1 MGHSIL
7 DSDAVFVVRIVLFA
21 TLILTYIL
29 SIGFYYL
36 QENQKN
42 ANGASGITDTD
53 YPESALPSSKGPII
67 KDTNLKAEIVFKGL
81 AYPTGMAFLD
91 QDDILVIEKD
101 TGIVRRIVNGVML
114 QEPLLDVNVATQGHR
129 GILGIAVSS
138 ILSSSLSLPSSS
150 LPSSSSLEHE
160 ISNNNSTHASNT
172 NIIKY
177 VFLYYT
183 AAATADGEDIA
194 EGKQPLGNVVYR
206 YEFLNNKLINPKLL
220 LDLPATPGS
229 IGNGGKILLGPH
241 DKNLY
246 ITIGGVS
253 INGHQTKAQNVQNGR
268 DPDGTS
274 GILIITQDG
283 KEAIKNGSG
292 ILGNKDPINKYYAY
306 GIWNSFGIDFDP
318 LTGKLWDTE
327 NGVVFGD
334 EINLVEPGFNSGW
347 NKIDGIW
354 LRGYA
359 IEDTED
365 HAVSSQEEANN
376 LLVNFGGKGKYSLP
390 EFTWFNDVGPT
401 AIKFFNSDKLGKQYE
416 NDIFVGDIINGNIYH
431 FELDQQRTGL
441 LLSPN
446 GPLADKVVSSYDK
459 NIDEIIFG
467 KGFGGIT
474 DIQIGPEDGYLYILT
489 FDKTQGTIYRMVPTT
504 TIITTAA
511 TN

>member
-1 MGHSIL
+1 MKYSRL
-7 DSDAVFVVRIVLFA
+7 DNTDSDDVFVVRIVLFS
-21 TLILTYIL
+21 TLILTYILL

-42 ANGASGITDTD
+42 ADAASGIIDTD

-81 AYPTGMAFLD
+81 TYPTGMAFLD
-91 QDDILVIEKD
+91 QDDILVIEKN
-101 TGIVRRIVNGVML
+101 TGIVRRIVNGVVL
-114 QEPLLDVNVATQGHR
+114 QDPLLDVNVATQGHR
-129 GILGIAVSS
+129 GMLGIAVSS
-138 ILSSSLSLPSSS
+138 SI
-150 LPSSSSLEHE
+150 SSSSPLPLSLDHE
-160 ISNNNSTHASNT
+160 ISNSSTHASNT
-172 NIIKY
+172 NSTKY

-183 AAATADGEDIA
+183 ATATSDGEDIS

-206 YEFLNNKLINPKLL
+206 YEFVNNKLINPKLL
-220 LDLPATPGS
+220 LDLPATPGA

-241 DKNLY
+241 DKNVY
-246 ITIGGVS
+246 ITIGGVG

-274 GILIITQDG
+274 GILVITQDG

-292 ILGNKDPINKYYAY
+292 ILGNNKDPINKYYAY
-306 GIWNSFGIDFDP
+306 GLWNSFGIDFDP
-318 LTGKLWDTE
+318 ITGKLWDTE

-365 HAVSSQEEANN
+365 HAISSQQEANN
-376 LLVNFGGKGKYSLP
+376 LLVDFGGKGKYSLP

-416 NDIFVGDIINGNIYH
+416 NDIFVGDIVNGNIYH

-441 LLSPN
+441 LLPSN

-459 NIDEIIFG
+459 KSDEIIFG
-467 KGFGGIT
+467 NGFGGIT

-489 FDKTQGTIYRMVPTT
+489 FDKTQGTIYRIVPTNT
-504 TIITTAA
+504 TTTTAT

>member
-1 MGHSIL
+1 MKYPIL
-7 DSDAVFVVRIVLFA
+7 ENNAVFVVRIVIFA
-21 TLILTYIL
+21 TLILTLIL
-29 SIGFYYL
+29 SVGFYYL
-36 QENQKN
+36 QENHKN
-42 ANGASGITDTD
+42 ANAASGVIDTN
-53 YPESALPSSKGPII
+53 YPESALPSSEGPII
-67 KDTNLKAEIVFKGL
+67 RDTNLKVEVVFKGL
-81 AYPTGMAFLD
+81 TYATGMAFLD

-129 GILGIAVSS
+129 GMLGIAVSS
-138 ILSSSLSLPSSS
+138 LS
-150 LPSSSSLEHE
+150 SSSSLDSE
-160 ISNNNSTHASNT
+160 ISNSSTHASNS
-172 NIIKY
+172 NITKY

-194 EGKQPLGNVVYR
+194 EGKQPIGNVVYR
-206 YEFLNNKLINPKLL
+206 YEFVNDKLINPKLL
-220 LDLPATPGS
+220 LDLPATPGA
-229 IGNGGKILLGPH
+229 IGNGGKIRVGPD

-246 ITIGGVS
+246 ITIGGVG
-253 INGHQTKAQNVQNGR
+253 IDGHQTKAQNVQNDI

-274 GILIITQDG
+274 GILRITQDG
-283 KEAIKNGSG
+283 KEAIKSGGGG
-292 ILGNKDPINKYYAY
+292 ILGNKDPVNKYYAY

-318 LTGKLWDTE
+318 ITGKLWDTE

-347 NKIDGIW
+347 NKVDGIW

-359 IEDTED
+359 IEDTEA
-365 HAVSSQEEANN
+365 HVVSSQQKSNN
-376 LLVNFGGKGKYSLP
+376 LLVDFDGKGKYSDP

-416 NDIFVGDIINGNIYH
+416 NDIFVGDIINGNIYQ

-459 NIDEIIFG
+459 KFDEIIFG

-474 DIQIGPEDGYLYILT
+474 DILIGPDDGDMYILT
-489 FDKTQGTIYRMVPTT
+489 FDKTQGTIYRIVSLQH
-504 TIITTAA
+504 
-511 TN
+511 

>member
-1 MGHSIL
+1 MGYLIL
-7 DSDAVFVVRIVLFA
+7 DSDSIFVVRIILFA
-21 TLILTYIL
+21 TLILTFIL

-42 ANGASGITDTD
+42 PNTASGITD
-53 YPESALPSSKGPII
+53 YPESAPPSSKGPII

-81 AYPTGMAFLD
+81 TYPTGMAFLD

-129 GILGIAVSS
+129 GMLGIAVSN
-138 ILSSSLSLPSSS
+138 ISSSVD
-150 LPSSSSLEHE
+150 HE
-160 ISNNNSTHASNT
+160 ISNSGTHSSNT
-172 NIIKY
+172 NITKY

-183 AAATADGEDIA
+183 AAATADGEDIT

-206 YEFLNNKLINPKLL
+206 YEFENNMLINPKLL
-220 LDLPATPGS
+220 LDLPAIPGA
-229 IGNGGKILLGPH
+229 IGNGGKIRLGPH

-246 ITIGGVS
+246 ITIGGVG
-253 INGHQTKAQNVQNGR
+253 INGHQTNAQNVENGR

-274 GILIITQDG
+274 GILVITQDG
-283 KEAIKNGSG
+283 NEAIKSGSG
-292 ILGNKDPINKYYAY
+292 ILGNEDPLNKYYAY

-318 LTGKLWDTE
+318 ITGKLWDTE

-359 IEDTED
+359 IEDTEN
-365 HAVSSQEEANN
+365 HAVSSQQETNN
-376 LLVNFGGKGKYSLP
+376 LLVDFGGKGKYSSP

-431 FELDQQRTGL
+431 FELDQPRTGL

-459 NIDEIIFG
+459 NFDEIIFG

-474 DIQIGPEDGYLYILT
+474 DIQVGPEDGYLYILT
-489 FDKTQGTIYRMVPTT
+489 FDKTQGTIYRIVPSTT
-504 TIITTAA
+504 TS
-511 TN
+511 

>member
-1 MGHSIL
+1 MRYSVLGNI
-7 DSDAVFVVRIVLFA
+7 DSDAVFVVRIVLFS

-36 QENQKN
+36 QENQKDVN
-42 ANGASGITDTD
+42 AASGIIDID
-53 YPESALPSSKGPII
+53 YPESALPSLKGPII

-81 AYPTGMAFLD
+81 TYPTGMAFLD
-91 QDDILVIEKD
+91 QEDILVIEKD
-101 TGIVRRIVNGVML
+101 TGIVRRIVNGVVL
-114 QEPLLDVNVATQGHR
+114 QDPLLDVNVATQGHR
-129 GILGIAVSS
+129 GMLGIAVSS
-138 ILSSSLSLPSSS
+138 SI
-150 LPSSSSLEHE
+150 SSSSSPLSLDHE
-160 ISNNNSTHASNT
+160 ISNSSIHASNT
-172 NIIKY
+172 NSTKY

-183 AAATADGEDIA
+183 ATATSDGEDIS

-206 YEFLNNKLINPKLL
+206 YEFVNNKLINPKLL
-220 LDLPATPGS
+220 LDLPATPGA

-241 DKNLY
+241 DKSVY
-246 ITIGGVS
+246 ITVGGVG
-253 INGHQTKAQNVQNGR
+253 INGHQTEAQNVQNGS

-274 GILIITQDG
+274 GILVITQDG

-292 ILGNKDPINKYYAY
+292 ILGNNKDPLNKYYAY
-306 GIWNSFGIDFDP
+306 GIWNSFGMDFDP
-318 LTGKLWDTE
+318 ITGKLWDTE

-365 HAVSSQEEANN
+365 HAVSSQQEANN
-376 LLVNFGGKGKYSLP
+376 LLVDFGGKGKYSLP

-431 FELDQQRTGL
+431 FKLDQQRTGL
-441 LLSPN
+441 LLSSN
-446 GPLADKVVSSYDK
+446 VPLADKVVSSYDK
-459 NIDEIIFG
+459 KIDEIIFG
-467 KGFGGIT
+467 EGFGGIT

-489 FDKTQGTIYRMVPTT
+489 FDKTQGTIYRIVPTT
-504 TIITTAA
+504 TTTTAA